1 MPYSKLVKPVAFAAG
16 SREAID
22 QAGADRIGHRGEHDW
37 QGASRLEQWP
47 HGGAAIA
54 DDHVRRERRQFR
66 GMFTYVGLVGSGPA
80 DAATGSANV
89 NSVASLPYSG
99 HPPERGL

>member
-1 MPYSKLVKPVAFAAG
+1 MPYSKLVKPVALPPGRARL
-16 SREAID
+16 STKP
-22 QAGADRIGHRGEHDW
+22 GADRIGHRGEHDW

-47 HGGAAIA
+47 YGRAAIA

-66 GMFTYVGLVGSGPA
+66 GMSTYVGLVGSGPA